1 MNERH
6 DYLNPRTPLNPSR
19 RDFLKRVGG
28 AAMMAGTPPGATGFP
43 VCRAFHD
50 PAQPA
55 QEKLIGIQIGAV
67 SFVDEGA
74 ERALDTLQQR
84 AGVNALMLAVFTY
97 GRGIAGRQIPGQP
110 LPDHGAQRYDTAS
123 FHGGDYAN
131 VHAQYYRET
140 VFQNFR
146 APDVGNFDL
155 LGEVIPKAR
164 TRGMKSYC
172 WFEDVYN
179 PQYLANFEQMAAE
192 IDVDGRPARTTCLN
206 NPHVKDFVA
215 ALVEDWIK
223 SYDVDGI
230 MWCSERQGPLGNA
243 IGADAGQF
251 NGRAELTCFCRYCRR
266 KGENRGINVERAREG
281 LKDLQRWVQSVRGGP
296 RPADGYFVTF
306 WRLLVDH
313 PEILAWEKL
322 WTDSQREMYALIY
335 GEVKSIRPDLPVGW
349 HIWHNNS
356 FSPFY
361 RAEQDYQKFEGIA
374 DFLKV
379 VMYNNCAGPRLA
391 QYIRNVHS
399 TVFGDMP
406 PERVLEFHYDVL
418 GYKGE
423 ANLDALPQAGLSANY
438 VAEETRRALA
448 DVGGRIAIYPGIDI
462 DVPTGPGQKKTSAED
477 VRKAVRAALGAGAQG
492 VILSR
497 KYSEM
502 ELEHLSGAGQ
512 ALRDLGLWKG

>member
-1 MNERH
+1 MNER
-6 DYLNPRTPLNPSR
+6 DNPSNPPMPLNSSR
-19 RDFLKRVGG
+19 RDFLKRAGG
-28 AAMMAGTPPGATGFP
+28 AAMMAGTMLGAPGPASS
-43 VCRAFHD
+43 RALNG
-50 PAQPA
+50 AA
-55 QEKLIGIQIGAV
+55 RSLRENLIGIQIGAV
-67 SFVDEGA
+67 SFVDEGV
-74 ERALDTLQQR
+74 EKVLDSLQQR
-84 AGVNALMLAVFTY
+84 AGVNVLMLAVFTY

-110 LPDHGAQRYDTAS
+110 LPDHGAQQYDTSS
-123 FHGGDYAN
+123 FQGGDYAN
-131 VHAQYYRET
+131 VHPQYYHRA

-146 APDVGNFDL
+146 APDVGSFDL
-155 LGEVIPKAR
+155 LGEVIPKAQA
-164 TRGMKSYC
+164 RGMKSYC

-179 PQYLANFEQMAAE
+179 PRYLTNFEQMAAG
-192 IDVDGRPARTTCLN
+192 IDVDGRPARTACLN
-206 NPHVKDFVA
+206 NPHVKDFVT

-223 SYDVDGI
+223 
-230 MWCSERQGPLGNA
+230 
-243 IGADAGQF
+243 
-251 NGRAELTCFCRYCRR
+251 
-266 KGENRGINVERAREG
+266 
-281 LKDLQRWVQSVRGGP
+281 QRWVQSVRGGP
-296 RPADGYFVTF
+296 RPADGYFVSF
-306 WRLLVDH
+306 WRLLVDY
-313 PEILAWEKL
+313 PEILAWERL

-361 RAEQDYQKFEGIA
+361 RAEQDYQKFEGMA

-406 PERVLEFHYDVL
+406 PEKVLEFHYEVL
-418 GYKGE
+418 GYKNE
-423 ANLDALPQAGLSANY
+423 ASLNALPQAGLSANY

-448 DVGGRIAIYPGIDI
+448 AVGGRIAIYPGIDI
-462 DVPTGPGQKKTSAED
+462 DVPTGPGEKKTSAED
-477 VRKAVRAALGAGAQG
+477 VRQAVRAALGAGAQG